1 MKINVKTTKEMRIS
15 KDPRG
20 TVSVLMDGQVVE
32 QVKGFKYLGAMI
44 TEDGRCETEVKVRIA
59 MAKEA
64 FNKRKELLSRN
75 MSRRVKKKV
84 VKAIVWTVAQYG
96 CETWTLKKEEIQ
108 RLNALEMW
116 IWRRMEKIS
125 WKDLKTNE
133 EVLDVINEER
143 CFVENIVKRKKNWTG
158 HILRGDGLLKDVVE
172 GRMEGKRPG
181 GRKRIGMID
190 DLKEGLSYGI
200 LKRRAE
206 NQDRWKS
213 CMPRT
218 CQLRTCQLA
227 EH

>member
-1 MKINVKTTKEMRIS
+1 
-15 KDPRG
+15 
-20 TVSVLMDGQVVE
+20 
-32 QVKGFKYLGAMI
+32 
-44 TEDGRCETEVKVRIA
+44 

-75 MSRRVKKKV
+75 MSTRVKKKV

-116 IWRRMEKIS
+116 IWRRMERIS
-125 WKDLKTNE
+125 WKDMKTNE
-133 EVLDVINEER
+133 EVLDAVDEER
-143 CFVENIVKRKKNWTG
+143 CFVENIVKRKKNWIG

-172 GRMEGKRPG
+172 GRMEGKRPR

-190 DLKEGLSYGI
+190 DLKEGLSYEI

-206 NQDRWKS
+206 NRDRWKS
-213 CMPRT
+213 WMP
-218 CQLRTCQLA
+218 RTCQLA